1 MKALR
6 LSMRDYAKRLR
17 NGWSYIWKRKQI
29 SKRLVIFF
37 VGQAPQDIRKKWQKV
52 DGIGRISISQLIE
65 SIYKIYNNREGK
77 KEKKKQ
83 AKMKLQA
90 SLLAVTIMDRRA
102 LGVRGRGEED
112 MEEGAKGVLEQ
123 DWYARALLWAR
134 ISVLF
139 VGRRDTGKI
148 SITARK
154 RKNNSAEKH

>member
-1 MKALR
+1 
-6 LSMRDYAKRLR
+6 
-17 NGWSYIWKRKQI
+17 
-29 SKRLVIFF
+29 
-37 VGQAPQDIRKKWQKV
+37 
-52 DGIGRISISQLIE
+52 
-65 SIYKIYNNREGK
+65 
-77 KEKKKQ
+77 
-83 AKMKLQA
+83 MKLQA